1 MANRSKG
8 LEGFLNGIQNNAVA
22 VAVVVTVLLMFIPV
36 PKTLID
42 LFMVINL
49 AVSIIILLTVIYT
62 PNAADFS
69 SFPRV
74 ILFITLFGLAI
85 NISSTRLIL
94 THPVTGS
101 GGRINMNDQS
111 EMVKSFANIVTGDN
125 VLVGFIIFII
135 LIIVQVVVV
144 TKGAT
149 RVSEVAA
156 RFTLDSMNNKMFDIQ
171 NELNAG
177 AITEE
182 EAKKLKEALRK
193 ENAFYSA
200 MDGSSKFVSGN
211 VKAGIAITAINLI
224 GGIVTGMVFGHM
236 GIGDALNSY
245 AKLTIGDGLM
255 SQLPALMLSFAT
267 GLLVTGSSSK
277 EMIGDQ
283 LKKEFSVSGTIYII
297 VGVALLSLGA
307 AFHNMS
313 MIVLVPAGGLFIFL
327 GIRLKKVKEKEIEL
341 NAAKA
346 RDAASTKQTGSSPDD
361 VTPIVTLDPL
371 SLDLGYALIPLVDKD
386 KGAELLERVTRIR
399 RESALDL
406 GLVVPPIRIRDNMS
420 LDPSEYSFKIR
431 GIERGK
437 SRLKLGYYMCMNTGS
452 VPKDKEINGEKTRD
466 PTFGM
471 SAIWVPEDNRAEAER
486 AGYVV
491 VDPPTIIATHIT
503 EIIRHHA
510 ADILSRQEVKTLV
523 DNVKEKNPVVVE
535 EVMNGKNPFT
545 YGEIERVLKN
555 LLNEQVS
562 IRNLVVILET
572 LANFAPITKDPYFLT
587 EKVREALGLQICLQY
602 ADEERVLHV
611 LTMSQSLAQ
620 NVLEHKA
627 AEQGERPFV
636 AFDAEDQRSYINA
649 MSSTIAAVRER
660 NYMPVILC
668 PSEVRLL
675 VKTSI
680 EREIPDIVV
689 ISVGEVLAAGN
700 EIKIETL
707 GEINV

>member
-297 VGVALLSLGA
+297 VGVALLALGA

-313 MIVLVPAGGLFIFL
+313 MIVLIPAGGLFIYL

-471 SAIWVPEDNRAEAER
+471 SAIWVPEEKRAEAER

-602 ADEERVLHV
+602 ADEDRVLHV

-636 AFDAEDQRSYINA
+636 AFDAEDQRNYINA

-689 ISVGEVLAAGN
+689 VSVGEVLAAGN